1 MFDAI
6 RVSLSA
12 MDAQQAWLESVS
24 NNLANART
32 VKTPDGGPYKR
43 QSVVFEQ
50 ALQEDGGQD
59 GVRVAA
65 VLQEDRPP
73 EMRYEP
79 GHPLADAQGMVAY
92 PAIDLAQEM
101 AEMTAASRAYEA
113 NAVAL
118 SNTKELI
125 RRALDI

>member
-1 MFDAI
+1 MWNDLK
-6 RVSLSA
+6 VSLSA
-12 MDAQQAWLESVS
+12 LDANNAWMQVIT

-43 QSVVFEQ
+43 ETVVFEQ
-50 ALQEDGGQD
+50 MLDQDGG
-59 GVRVAA
+59 GVKVSQ
-65 VLQEDRPP
+65 VLQETRPP

-79 GHPLADAQGMVAY
+79 GSPMADGKGMVAY

-101 AEMTAASRAYEA
+101 SELSMASRSYEA

-118 SNTKELI
+118 SNAKEMMK
-125 RRALDI
+125 RAMDI